1 MNERQ
6 LFEAIGRVDD
16 DLILAAD
23 RPAVRRRKKP
33 VYWMPALSVAACAG
47 LLMIGVAGWRA
58 GSSKNDF
65 MESAAAAAETAPE
78 AAAAPDE
85 PLMSAASPYADEG
98 SSPVEGSTDGTYKA
112 EDSTESSI
120 AIAPAHA
127 VMLEGVIYYDTCTVS
142 GTDAKAAPD
151 GTITSTVDN
160 PTSAP
165 ATPTATAVRTAHWR
179 CRSTANGGSLPPT
192 NKQTAF
198 SKTPKTVESVLG
210 VLQIQLLYP
219 AFCLQFLV
227 VMLQ

>member
-47 LLMIGVAGWRA
+47 LLMVGVAGWRA

-65 MESAAAAAETAPE
+65 IESAAAAAETAPE

-98 SSPVEGSTDGTYKA
+98 SSPVE
-112 EDSTESSI
+112 DSTESSI
-120 AIAPAHA
+120 AIVPAHA

-151 GTITSTVDN
+151 GTITSTVDSDSF
-160 PTSAP
+160 PTEDGQSNFGTGYDYRYGSENGTLEVQIDGEWWIFA
-165 ATPTATAVRTAHWR
+165 
-179 CRSTANGGSLPPT
+179 AN
-192 NKQTAF
+192 Q
-198 SKTPKTVESVLG
+198 
-210 VLQIQLLYP
+210 
-219 AFCLQFLV
+219 
-227 VMLQ
+227 

>member
-6 LFEAIGRVDD
+6 LFDAIGRVDD

-47 LLMIGVAGWRA
+47 LLMVGVAGWRA

-78 AAAAPDE
+78 AAAPDE
-85 PLMSAASPYADEG
+85 AMVSAANPYAEDEG
-98 SSPVEGSTDGTYKA
+98 TPVEGSTGGTYKA

-127 VMLEGVIYYDTCTVS
+127 VMLEGVIYYDTGTVS

-151 GTITSTVDN
+151 GTITSAVDSDSF
-160 PTSAP
+160 PTEDGQSNFGTGYAY
-165 ATPTATAVRTAHWR
+165 RYGSEN
-179 CRSTANGGSLPPT
+179 STLEVQIDGEWWIFAAN
-192 NKQTAF
+192 Q
-198 SKTPKTVESVLG
+198 
-210 VLQIQLLYP
+210 
-219 AFCLQFLV
+219 
-227 VMLQ
+227 

>member
-1 MNERQ
+1 M
-6 LFEAIGRVDD
+6 DD

-151 GTITSTVDN
+151 GTITSTVATVTPFPPKMGN

>member
-6 LFEAIGRVDD
+6 LFDAIGRVDD

-47 LLMIGVAGWRA
+47 LLMVGVTGWRA

-85 PLMSAASPYADEG
+85 PLISAASPYADEG

-112 EDSTESSI
+112 
-120 AIAPAHA
+120 
-127 VMLEGVIYYDTCTVS
+127 
-142 GTDAKAAPD
+142 
-151 GTITSTVDN
+151 
-160 PTSAP
+160 
-165 ATPTATAVRTAHWR
+165 
-179 CRSTANGGSLPPT
+179 
-192 NKQTAF
+192 
-198 SKTPKTVESVLG
+198 
-210 VLQIQLLYP
+210 
-219 AFCLQFLV
+219 
-227 VMLQ
+227 

>member
-6 LFEAIGRVDD
+6 LFDAIGRVDD

-23 RPAVRRRKKP
+23 RPAVRRKKP

-47 LLMIGVAGWRA
+47 LLMVGVAGWRA

-85 PLMSAASPYADEG
+85 AMVSAATPYAEDEG
-98 SSPVEGSTDGTYKA
+98 TPVEGSTGGTYKA

-127 VMLEGVIYYDTCTVS
+127 VMLEGVIYYDTGTVS

-151 GTITSTVDN
+151 GTITSTVDSDSF
-160 PTSAP
+160 PTEDGQSNFGTGYAYRYGSENGTLEVQIDDEWWIF
-165 ATPTATAVRTAHWR
+165 A
-179 CRSTANGGSLPPT
+179 AN
-192 NKQTAF
+192 Q
-198 SKTPKTVESVLG
+198 
-210 VLQIQLLYP
+210 
-219 AFCLQFLV
+219 
-227 VMLQ
+227 

>member
-6 LFEAIGRVDD
+6 LFDAIGQVDD

-47 LLMIGVAGWRA
+47 LLMVGVAGWRA

-85 PLMSAASPYADEG
+85 AMVSAANPFAEDEG
-98 SSPVEGSTDGTYKA
+98 SPVEGSTGSTYKA
-112 EDSTESSI
+112 EDSADSRI

-127 VMLEGVIYYDTCTVS
+127 VMLEGVVYFETAAVSDT
-142 GTDAKAAPD
+142 DPNAAPD
-151 GTITSTVDN
+151 GTITSTVDSDSF
-160 PTSAP
+160 PTEDGQSNFGTGYAYRYGSEDGTLEVLIDGEWWIF
-165 ATPTATAVRTAHWR
+165 A
-179 CRSTANGGSLPPT
+179 AN
-192 NKQTAF
+192 Q
-198 SKTPKTVESVLG
+198 
-210 VLQIQLLYP
+210 
-219 AFCLQFLV
+219 
-227 VMLQ
+227 